1 MLRSSL
7 FNALCLSLA
16 MSSPLLAQEAPEN
29 VGLLTLE
36 APGAAAPV
44 AFDLDAL
51 KAMPVTEIET
61 STVWTDGVTRFTGV
75 ALSDLLAD
83 LGEEGTVIHAM
94 ARDGYTV
101 EIPVSDAV
109 PGGPIVAYEMD
120 GAPLDADMMGPYWII
135 YPYDSDE
142 AYRTE
147 EIEARSIWQ
156 LARLTL
162 AD

>member
-7 FNALCLSLA
+7 LNAVCLSLA
-16 MSSPLLAQEAPEN
+16 LSSPLLAQEVPEDT
-29 VGLLTLE
+29 GLLTLE
-36 APGAAAPV
+36 APNEAAPV
-44 AFDLDAL
+44 ELDLAAL

-101 EIPVSDAV
+101 EIPVTDAV
-109 PGGPIVAYEMD
+109 PHGPIVAYEMD
-120 GAPLDADMMGPYWII
+120 GAPIEADMMGPYWII